1 MTSEVIEDEKQ
12 FYSKAKTYWKEV
24 PPTVDGML
32 GGYGHISAID
42 ISSSRK
48 FLQRFLRVGRSG
60 VLSGRRGCGAG
71 ATSSVSRCRVFGHLP
86 VAATP
91 AWKDGGGV
99 GGCGLWTLPRGYQTG
114 TGGLPGARTESSPL
128 ELSSSARDETFA
140 LGSRSW
146 TLGCSAAGRLRDTG
160 PQRDPPFPGGHL
172 RGWCRPGPAPFFSP
186 FPSPTG
192 CLPRTPLPGVS
203 PPPPFHLPRFVKTPC
218 SLIPLSYFHCSHFL
232 LHSVL

>member
-60 VLSGRRGCGAG
+60 VLSRRRGCGAG

-86 VAATP
+86 VAATQ

-99 GGCGLWTLPRGYQTG
+99 GGCGLWTLPRQALGDSRVPELSRLPLNCPVLPGMKPLLSGHVRGHWAVLLQAGSGIPAPSETLPFQAG
-114 TGGLPGARTESSPL
+114 ICVAGAARGLPPSSLP
-128 ELSSSARDETFA
+128 SQAPQ
-140 LGSRSW
+140 
-146 TLGCSAAGRLRDTG
+146 AA
-160 PQRDPPFPGGHL
+160 
-172 RGWCRPGPAPFFSP
+172 CPAPLCP
-186 FPSPTG
+186 
-192 CLPRTPLPGVS
+192 VS
-203 PPPPFHLPRFVKTPC
+203 LLH
-218 SLIPLSYFHCSHFL
+218 PLSIFPDL
-232 LHSVL
+232 LKPHVR